1 MTDVYVTDVTAEVQD
16 VVHKSARWLNANI
29 LEGTYKPNNVFFSGS
44 FKGNSVSP
52 LLQILQK
59 VDSFGHLG
67 NELV

>member
-29 LEGTYKPNNVFFSGS
+29 LKGTYKPNNVFFSGS

-52 LLQILQK
+52 DITESRQPRPSGK
-59 VDSFGHLG
+59 
-67 NELV
+67 